1 MKGTGIHGERA
12 ALSLGN
18 LRNRGDA
25 GLWYLN
31 GRNRL
36 GTERWNIGSRLTGWN
51 HQATS
56 AVSTPRAWTR
66 RGMPS
71 STE

>member
-18 LRNRGDA
+18 LGNGGGA
-25 GLWYLN
+25 GLGYLI
-31 GRNRL
+31 GRDGL
-36 GTERWNIGSRLTGWN
+36 GSVWWDFGSRLTGWN

-56 AVSTPRAWTR
+56 AVSTPRVWTR